1 MSQTQ
6 FFLIQTCW
14 IIFHIYTTFCIF
26 HNFYPT
32 FQTNLNRQTRADS
45 MTLDLISQFCFTL
58 NPNSAYPKKKK
69 KKRYLKI
76 CPKWWEKKMNRSTWI
91 KRNLAKQFRETK
103 RVAEF
108 MRREYLPME
117 TGNDVGRERKTSA
130 LWSRAVTGTIDA
142 IRRVTR
148 ISFAFPVT
156 ETPVAQSVNWLRSVS
171 PFLRRCFTKLSSAGR
186 LFPDS
191 VPGED

>member
-1 MSQTQ
+1 
-6 FFLIQTCW
+6 
-14 IIFHIYTTFCIF
+14 
-26 HNFYPT
+26 
-32 FQTNLNRQTRADS
+32 
-45 MTLDLISQFCFTL
+45 
-58 NPNSAYPKKKK
+58 
-69 KKRYLKI
+69 
-76 CPKWWEKKMNRSTWI
+76 MNRSTWI

-103 RVAEF
+103 RVAVAEF

-171 PFLRRCFTKLSSAGR
+171 PFLRRCFTKLSSVGR

-191 VPGED
+191 VPGDNKYWRNDEERYGKLGEYTWTSQTTEYKANVGKNLIVGNAKENNSGRNLKDPF